1 MTRARLLS
9 PLLLLCTLFITLAGT
24 LPVHASGPD
33 LLRSLGIAANAKP
46 TFLTVAEAF
55 KLKSQQQGNQ
65 LLLTFHIAD
74 GYYLYRHSV
83 QLKGSNLTILEP
95 TLPAGSEHQ
104 DDFFGKTQV
113 YYQQVTF
120 AVPLQEVGP
129 HATLRVRYQ
138 GCTDGLCYP
147 PTDQLIEVAPL
158 AVMVPSADAAPSI
171 DVAPSVDAAPSID
184 ATLSEQDQLAAALG
198 SQGFW
203 LSIAAFFV
211 LGLGLAFT
219 PCVFP
224 MYPILTGIIAGAG
237 HRLSTGRAFLLSL
250 VYVQGMA
257 LTYTLLG
264 LVVASAGLKF
274 QAALQH
280 PYVLIGLSVMFVLLA
295 LSMFGLYTLQLPSS
309 LQTRLAGLSNRQQG
323 GSMVGVAIM
332 GMISGLVCSPCTTAP
347 LSGALIYVAQSGD
360 LWLGGAAL
368 YALSLGMGLP
378 LLLLGT
384 SGGKLLP
391 KAGAWMDV
399 IKQLFGFALLAVPIM
414 LLARLWSEQLTTV
427 VWLGWGLLL
436 AGYLY
441 HQHQRLPYSLAKSV
455 GGIVLLLAL
464 ISMVLVGKAQ
474 LWPTATQG
482 ATATPPQAAPQFI
495 RIKTLD
501 DLKTQLERARGKPV
515 LLDLYADWCVACKEF
530 EHKTFSDPAV
540 RARFSEM
547 VLLQAD
553 VTANDDADITLLN
566 GLNVLGLPT
575 LILYDRAGRELT
587 GQRVTGFMG
596 PTPFLARLNQ
606 LH

>member
-1 MTRARLLS
+1 MTFTRLLS
-9 PLLLLCTLFITLAGT
+9 PLLLCALLMIAVGSA
-24 LPVHASGPD
+24 PAHASGAD
-33 LLRSLGIAANAKP
+33 LLSSLGIEANAKP
-46 TFLTVAEAF
+46 KFLQVDEAF
-55 KLKSQQQGNQ
+55 QIESEQRGDQ
-65 LLLTFHIAD
+65 LLLTLHIAD
-74 GYYLYRHSV
+74 DYYLYRHS
-83 QLKGSNLTILEP
+83 LRFKGNNLTFSEP
-95 TLPAGSEHQ
+95 TLPEGTEHE
-104 DDFFGKTQV
+104 DDFFGKTRV
-113 YYQQVTF
+113 YYQQVSI
-120 AVPLQEVGP
+120 AVPLKEVGEN
-129 HATLRVRYQ
+129 ATLRVRYQ

-147 PTDQLIEVAPL
+147 PTDKL
-158 AVMVPSADAAPSI
+158 I
-171 DVAPSVDAAPSID
+171 DVAPLVTATTASTADTAQSVAPVSQ
-184 ATLSEQDQLAAALG
+184 QDQLAAALG
-198 SQGFW
+198 NQGFW
-203 LSIAAFFV
+203 LSIVAFFA

-257 LTYTLLG
+257 VTYTLLG

-309 LQTRLAGLSNRQQG
+309 LQTRLSGLSNRQQG
-323 GSMVGVAIM
+323 GSVVGVAIM

-368 YALSLGMGLP
+368 YSLSLGMGLP

-399 IKQLFGFALLAVPIM
+399 IKQLFGFALLAVPI
-414 LLARLWSEQLTTV
+414 LLLSRLWSDQIATLA
-427 VWLGWGLLL
+427 WLGWGLLL
-436 AGYLY
+436 CGYLY
-441 HQHQRLPYSLAKSV
+441 HHNQHQPHSV
-455 GGIVLLLAL
+455 ARSVRGFVLLLAM
-464 ISMVLVGKAQ
+464 ISAVVVGKDLLQPAG
-474 LWPTATQG
+474 PAA
-482 ATATPPQAAPQFI
+482 ATADASQTAPQFI
-495 RIKTLD
+495 RVKTLD
-501 DLKTQLERARGKPV
+501 DLKVQLAAARGKPV

-540 RARFSEM
+540 RVRFGQM

-553 VTANDDADITLLN
+553 VTANDDADVELLN
-566 GLNVLGLPT
+566 SLNVLGLPT
-575 LILYDRAGRELT
+575 LIFFDREGKELT

-596 PTPFLARLNQ
+596 PIPFAKHLEMVSDA
-606 LH
+606 H

>member
-1 MTRARLLS
+1 MTFTRLLS
-9 PLLLLCTLFITLAGT
+9 PLLLLCALLMTTVGSA
-24 LPVHASGPD
+24 PAHASGAD
-33 LLRSLGIAANAKP
+33 LLSSLGIEANAKP
-46 TFLTVAEAF
+46 KFLQVDEAF
-55 KLKSQQQGNQ
+55 QIESEQRGDQ
-65 LLLTFHIAD
+65 LLLTLHIAD
-74 GYYLYRHSV
+74 DYYLYRHS
-83 QLKGSNLTILEP
+83 LRFKGNNLTFSEP
-95 TLPAGSEHQ
+95 TLPEGTEHE
-104 DDFFGKTQV
+104 DDFFGKTRV
-113 YYQQVTF
+113 YYQQVSI
-120 AVPLQEVGP
+120 AVPLKEVGDG
-129 HATLRVRYQ
+129 ATLRVRYQ

-147 PTDQLIEVAPL
+147 PTDKL
-158 AVMVPSADAAPSI
+158 I
-171 DVAPSVDAAPSID
+171 DVAPLVTATTASTAETAQSVAPVSQ
-184 ATLSEQDQLAAALG
+184 QDQLAAALG
-198 SQGFW
+198 HQGFW
-203 LSIAAFFV
+203 LSIVAFFA

-237 HRLSTGRAFLLSL
+237 HRLSTGRAFLLSM

-257 LTYTLLG
+257 VTYTLLG

-309 LQTRLAGLSNRQQG
+309 LQTRLSGLSNRQQG
-323 GSMVGVAIM
+323 GSVVGVAIM

-399 IKQLFGFALLAVPIM
+399 IKQLFGFALLAVPI
-414 LLARLWSEQLTTV
+414 LLLSRLWSDQIATLA
-427 VWLGWGLLL
+427 WLGWGLLL
-436 AGYLY
+436 CGYLY
-441 HQHQRLPYSLAKSV
+441 HHNQHQPHSVAKSV
-455 GGIVLLLAL
+455 RGFVLLLAM
-464 ISMVLVGKAQ
+464 ISAVVVGKDLLQPA
-474 LWPTATQG
+474 PPAAITADASQT
-482 ATATPPQAAPQFI
+482 APQFI

-501 DLKTQLERARGKPV
+501 DLKVQLAAARGKPV

-540 RARFSEM
+540 RARFGQM

-553 VTANDDADITLLN
+553 VTANDDADIELLN
-566 GLNVLGLPT
+566 TLNVLGLPT
-575 LILYDRAGRELT
+575 LIFFDREGKELT

-596 PTPFLARLNQ
+596 PIPFAKHLEMVSDA
-606 LH
+606 H

>member
-1 MTRARLLS
+1 MTLTRLLS
-9 PLLLLCTLFITLAGT
+9 PLLLLCALLMTTVGSA
-24 LPVHASGPD
+24 PAHASGAD
-33 LLRSLGIAANAKP
+33 LLSSLGIEANAKP
-46 TFLTVAEAF
+46 KFLQVDEAF
-55 KLKSQQQGNQ
+55 QIKSEQRGDQ
-65 LLLTFHIAD
+65 LLLTLHIAD
-74 GYYLYRHSV
+74 DYYLYRHS
-83 QLKGSNLTILEP
+83 LRFKGNNLTFSEP
-95 TLPAGSEHQ
+95 ALPEGTEHE
-104 DDFFGKTQV
+104 DDFFGKTRV
-113 YYQQVTF
+113 YYQQVSI
-120 AVPLQEVGP
+120 AVPLKEVGEN
-129 HATLRVRYQ
+129 ATLRVRYQ

-147 PTDQLIEVAPL
+147 PTDKL
-158 AVMVPSADAAPSI
+158 I
-171 DVAPSVDAAPSID
+171 DVAPLVTATTASTAETAQSVAPVSQ
-184 ATLSEQDQLAAALG
+184 QDQLAAALG
-198 SQGFW
+198 HQGFW
-203 LSIAAFFV
+203 LSIVAFFA

-257 LTYTLLG
+257 VTYTLLG
-264 LVVASAGLKF
+264 LIVASAGLKF

-295 LSMFGLYTLQLPSS
+295 FSMFGLYTLQLPSS
-309 LQTRLAGLSNRQQG
+309 LQTRLSGLSNRQQG
-323 GSMVGVAIM
+323 GSVVGVAIM

-399 IKQLFGFALLAVPIM
+399 IKQLFGFALLAVPI
-414 LLARLWSEQLTTV
+414 LLLSRLWSDQVTTLA
-427 VWLGWGLLL
+427 WLGWGLLL
-436 AGYLY
+436 CGYLY
-441 HQHQRLPYSLAKSV
+441 HHNQHQPHSVAKSV
-455 GGIVLLLAL
+455 RGFVLLLAM
-464 ISMVLVGKAQ
+464 ISAVVVGKDLLQPA
-474 LWPTATQG
+474 PPAAITADASQT
-482 ATATPPQAAPQFI
+482 APQFI

-501 DLKTQLERARGKPV
+501 DLKVQLAAARGKPV

-540 RARFSEM
+540 RARFGQM

-553 VTANDDADITLLN
+553 VTANDDADVELLN
-566 GLNVLGLPT
+566 SLNVLGLPT
-575 LILYDRAGRELT
+575 LIFFDREGKELT

-596 PTPFLARLNQ
+596 PIPFAKHLEMVSDA
-606 LH
+606 H

>member
-1 MTRARLLS
+1 MIVLRLFS
-9 PLLLLCTLFITLAGT
+9 PLLLLLALLT
-24 LPVHASGPD
+24 SPAQASSND
-33 LLRSLGIAANAKP
+33 LLSSLGIEVGTQPK
-46 TFLTVAEAF
+46 FLKVDEAF
-55 KLKSQQQGNQ
+55 VLDSEQQGDK
-65 LLLTFHIAD
+65 LLLSLRIAD
-74 GYYLYRHSV
+74 GYYLYRHRFSF
-83 QLKGSNLTILEP
+83 QGQNLTFDAPE
-95 TLPAGSEHQ
+95 LPAGTEHE
-104 DDFFGKTQV
+104 DDFFGKTRV
-113 YYQQVTF
+113 YYQEVQIPVT
-120 AVPLQEVGP
+120 LTEVGQQ
-129 HATLRVRYQ
+129 ASLKISYQ

-147 PTDQLIEVAPL
+147 PTDKLIEVQPIAATP
-158 AVMVPSADAAPSI
+158 AVSAAGAASADPATAPAS
-171 DVAPSVDAAPSID
+171 SQ
-184 ATLSEQDQLAAALG
+184 QDRLAAALG

-203 LSIAAFFV
+203 LSIAAFFA

-237 HRLSTGRAFLLSL
+237 QRLSTRRAFLLSF

-257 LTYTLLG
+257 VTYTLLG

-309 LQTRLAGLSNRQQG
+309 LQTRIVGLSNRQQG
-323 GSMVGVAIM
+323 GSVAGVGIM

-391 KAGAWMDV
+391 RAGAWMDV
-399 IKQLFGFALLAVPIM
+399 IKQLFGFALLAVPV
-414 LLARLWSEQLTTV
+414 LLQSRLWSEQVTSLL
-427 VWLGWGLLL
+427 WLGWGLLL
-436 AGYLY
+436 CGYLY
-441 HQHQRLPYSLAKSV
+441 HHQQRQPHSIGRSLC
-455 GGIVLLLAL
+455 GFVLLLA
-464 ISMVLVGKAQ
+464 MM
-474 LWPTATQG
+474 G
-482 ATATPPQAAPQFI
+482 AVVAARDLLLPDQRPQASTQTEASPFI

-501 DLKTQLERARGKPV
+501 DLRTQLAAARGKPV

-540 RARFSEM
+540 RARFNDM

-553 VTANDDADITLLN
+553 VTANDDVDVELLN

-575 LILYDRAGRELT
+575 LIFFDSAGNEVS

-596 PTPFLARLNQ
+596 PAEFLGQ
-606 LH
+606 LDKLR

>member
-1 MTRARLLS
+1 MTLRSLLS
-9 PLLLLCTLFITLAGT
+9 PLLLLLSLLAA
-24 LPVHASGPD
+24 PAQASSQD
-33 LLRSLGIAANAKP
+33 LLGSLGIEASAQPK
-46 TFLTVAEAF
+46 FLKVDEAF
-55 KLKSQQQGNQ
+55 VLESEQQGNK
-65 LLLTFHIAD
+65 LLLTLRLAD
-74 GYYLYRHSV
+74 GYYLYRHSISV
-83 QLKGSNLTILEP
+83 KGDNLAFEP
-95 TLPAGSEHQ
+95 PVLPAGTEHE
-104 DDFFGKTQV
+104 DDFFGKTRVFYQELQIPVTLTQV
-113 YYQQVTF
+113 GDSASLTIS
-120 AVPLQEVGP
+120 
-129 HATLRVRYQ
+129 YQ

-147 PTDQLIEVAPL
+147 PTDKRIPVQPL
-158 AVMVPSADAAPSI
+158 AATDDAGQAGPADATEAPTGSQ
-171 DVAPSVDAAPSID
+171 
-184 ATLSEQDQLAAALG
+184 QDRLAAALG

-203 LSIAAFFV
+203 LSIAAFFA

-237 HRLSTGRAFLLSL
+237 QHLSTRRAFLLSF

-257 LTYTLLG
+257 VTYTLLG

-309 LQTRLAGLSNRQQG
+309 LQTRLSGLSNRQQG
-323 GSMVGVAIM
+323 GSVVGVAIM

-399 IKQLFGFALLAVPIM
+399 IKQLFGFALLAVPI
-414 LLARLWSEQLTTV
+414 LLLSRLLSDQVATLL
-427 VWLGWGLLL
+427 WLGWALLL
-436 AGYLY
+436 CGYLY
-441 HQHQRLPYSLAKSV
+441 HHNQHRPHSV
-455 GGIVLLLAL
+455 GKSLGGFVLLLAMMSL
-464 ISMVLVGKAQ
+464 VVVGKDLLLPEPGVKAS
-474 LWPTATQG
+474 TG
-482 ATATPPQAAPQFI
+482 AEAEAPQFI

-501 DLKTQLERARGKPV
+501 DLKTRLEAARGKPV

-530 EHKTFSDPAV
+530 EHKTFSDPEV
-540 RARFSEM
+540 RARFNDM

-553 VTANDDADITLLN
+553 VTANDDADVDLLN

-575 LILYDRAGRELT
+575 LIFFDAAGNEVS

-596 PTPFLARLNQ
+596 PAEFLGQ
-606 LH
+606 LDKLR

>member
-1 MTRARLLS
+1 MTPFRLLS
-9 PLLLLCTLFITLAGT
+9 PLLLLCALLAGLGS
-24 LPVHASGPD
+24 LPARASSTD
-33 LLRSLGIAANAKP
+33 LLSALGIEASAQPK
-46 TFLTVAEAF
+46 FLKVDEAF
-55 KLKSQQQGNQ
+55 VLESEQQGNR
-65 LLLTFHIAD
+65 LLLRLRIAD
-74 GYYLYRHSV
+74 DYYLYRHRFSF
-83 QLKGSNLTILEP
+83 QGENLTFEEP
-95 TLPAGSEHQ
+95 VLPAGTDHE

-113 YYQQVTF
+113 YYREVQIPVTLTEAGQQ
-120 AVPLQEVGP
+120 ASLKIS
-129 HATLRVRYQ
+129 YQ

-147 PTDQLIEVAPL
+147 PTDKRIAVEPLVAEP
-158 AVMVPSADAAPSI
+158 PHDQ
-171 DVAPSVDAAPSID
+171 VDAPTPAPAS
-184 ATLSEQDQLAAALG
+184 SQQDQLAAALG

-203 LSIAAFFV
+203 LSVAAFFA

-237 HRLSTGRAFLLSL
+237 HRLSTRRAFLLSF

-257 LTYTLLG
+257 VTYTLLG

-309 LQTRLAGLSNRQQG
+309 LQTRLSGLSNRQQG
-323 GSMVGVAIM
+323 GSVLGVGIM

-399 IKQLFGFALLAVPIM
+399 IKQLFGFALLAVPI
-414 LLARLWSEQLTTV
+414 LLLSRLWSDQVATLA
-427 VWLGWGLLL
+427 WLGWGLLL
-436 AGYLY
+436 CGYLY
-441 HQHQRLPYSLAKSV
+441 HHNQHQQHSV
-455 GGIVLLLAL
+455 GRSLRGFVLLLAM
-464 ISMVLVGKAQ
+464 ISAVVVGKD
-474 LWPTATQG
+474 LLLPSQG
-482 ATATPPQAAPQFI
+482 ASVAAQAETPAFI

-501 DLKTQLERARGKPV
+501 DLKTQLAAARGKPV

-540 RARFSEM
+540 RERFGQM

-553 VTANDDADITLLN
+553 VTANDDADVELLN

-575 LILYDRAGRELT
+575 LIFFDRAGNEVS

-596 PTPFLARLNQ
+596 PAEFLGQ
-606 LH
+606 LDRIGDAN

>member
-1 MTRARLLS
+1 MTPSRLLF
-9 PLLLLCTLFITLAGT
+9 PLLLLCALLAGLGS
-24 LPVHASGPD
+24 LPARASSTD
-33 LLRSLGIAANAKP
+33 LLSALGIEASAQPK
-46 TFLTVAEAF
+46 FLKVDEAF
-55 KLKSQQQGNQ
+55 VLESEQQGNR
-65 LLLTFHIAD
+65 LLLRLRIAD
-74 GYYLYRHSV
+74 GYYLYRHS
-83 QLKGSNLTILEP
+83 LRFKGENLAFEEP
-95 TLPAGSEHQ
+95 VLPAGTEHE

-113 YYQQVTF
+113 YYRELQIPVTLTEAGQQ
-120 AVPLQEVGP
+120 ASLKIS
-129 HATLRVRYQ
+129 YQ

-147 PTDQLIEVAPL
+147 PTDKLISIQPL
-158 AVMVPSADAAPSI
+158 TAQQGEQPDQPTPASSQ
-171 DVAPSVDAAPSID
+171 
-184 ATLSEQDQLAAALG
+184 QDQLAAALG

-203 LSIAAFFV
+203 LSVAAFFA

-237 HRLSTGRAFLLSL
+237 HHLSTRRAFLLSF

-257 LTYTLLG
+257 VTYTLLG

-309 LQTRLAGLSNRQQG
+309 LQTRLSGLSNRQQG
-323 GSMVGVAIM
+323 GSVLGVGIM

-399 IKQLFGFALLAVPIM
+399 IKQLFGFALLAVPI
-414 LLARLWSEQLTTV
+414 LLLSRLWSDQVTSLA
-427 VWLGWGLLL
+427 WLGWGLLL
-436 AGYLY
+436 CGYLY
-441 HQHQRLPYSLAKSV
+441 HHNQHQGHSV
-455 GGIVLLLAL
+455 GRSLRGFVLLLAM
-464 ISMVLVGKAQ
+464 ISAVVVGKD
-474 LWPTATQG
+474 LLLPPQG
-482 ATATPPQAAPQFI
+482 ASAAAQAEAPAFI

-501 DLKTQLERARGKPV
+501 DLKTQLAAARGKPV

-540 RARFSEM
+540 RERFGQM

-553 VTANDDADITLLN
+553 VTANDDADVELLN

-575 LILYDRAGRELT
+575 LIFFDRTGNEVS

-596 PTPFLARLNQ
+596 PAEFLGQ
-606 LH
+606 LDKLR

>member
-1 MTRARLLS
+1 MTPFRLLS
-9 PLLLLCTLFITLAGT
+9 SLLLLCALLAGLGS
-24 LPVHASGPD
+24 LPARASSTD
-33 LLRSLGIAANAKP
+33 LLSALGIEASAQPK
-46 TFLTVAEAF
+46 FLKVDEAF
-55 KLKSQQQGNQ
+55 VLESEQQGNR
-65 LLLTFHIAD
+65 LLLRLRIAD
-74 GYYLYRHSV
+74 DYYLYRHRFSF
-83 QLKGSNLTILEP
+83 QGENLTFEEP
-95 TLPAGSEHQ
+95 VLPAGTDHE

-113 YYQQVTF
+113 YYREVQIPVTLTKAGQQ
-120 AVPLQEVGP
+120 ASLKIS
-129 HATLRVRYQ
+129 YQ

-147 PTDQLIEVAPL
+147 PTDKRIAVEPLVAEP
-158 AVMVPSADAAPSI
+158 PHDQ
-171 DVAPSVDAAPSID
+171 VDAPTPAPAS
-184 ATLSEQDQLAAALG
+184 SQQDQLAAALG

-203 LSIAAFFV
+203 LSVAAFFA

-237 HRLSTGRAFLLSL
+237 HRLSTRRAFLLSF

-257 LTYTLLG
+257 VTYTLLG

-309 LQTRLAGLSNRQQG
+309 LQTRLSGLSNRQQG
-323 GSMVGVAIM
+323 GSVLGVGIM

-399 IKQLFGFALLAVPIM
+399 IKQLFGFALLAVPI
-414 LLARLWSEQLTTV
+414 LLLSRLWSDQVATLA
-427 VWLGWGLLL
+427 WLGWGLLL
-436 AGYLY
+436 CGYLY
-441 HQHQRLPYSLAKSV
+441 HHNQHQQHSV
-455 GGIVLLLAL
+455 GRSLRGFVLLLAM
-464 ISMVLVGKAQ
+464 ISAVVVGKD
-474 LWPTATQG
+474 LLLPSQG
-482 ATATPPQAAPQFI
+482 ASVAAQAETPAFI

-501 DLKTQLERARGKPV
+501 DLKTQLAAARGKPV

-540 RARFSEM
+540 RERFGQM

-553 VTANDDADITLLN
+553 VTANDDADVELLN

-575 LILYDRAGRELT
+575 LIFFDRAGNEVS

-596 PTPFLARLNQ
+596 PAEFLGQ
-606 LH
+606 LDRIGDAN

>member
-1 MTRARLLS
+1 MTPSRLLF
-9 PLLLLCTLFITLAGT
+9 PLLLLCALLAGLGS
-24 LPVHASGPD
+24 LPARASSTD
-33 LLRSLGIAANAKP
+33 LLSALGIEASAQPK
-46 TFLTVAEAF
+46 FLKVDEAF
-55 KLKSQQQGNQ
+55 VLESEQQGNR
-65 LLLTFHIAD
+65 LLLHLRIAD
-74 GYYLYRHSV
+74 DYYLYRHSFRF
-83 QLKGSNLTILEP
+83 KGENLAFEEP
-95 TLPAGSEHQ
+95 VLPAGTEHE

-113 YYQQVTF
+113 YYRELQIPVTLTEAGQQ
-120 AVPLQEVGP
+120 ASLKIS
-129 HATLRVRYQ
+129 YQ

-147 PTDQLIEVAPL
+147 PTDKLISIQPL
-158 AVMVPSADAAPSI
+158 TAQQGEQPDQPTPASSQ
-171 DVAPSVDAAPSID
+171 
-184 ATLSEQDQLAAALG
+184 QDQLAAALG

-203 LSIAAFFV
+203 LSVAAFFA

-237 HRLSTGRAFLLSL
+237 HRLSTHRAFLLSF

-257 LTYTLLG
+257 VTYTLLG

-295 LSMFGLYTLQLPSS
+295 LSMFGLYTLQLPNS
-309 LQTRLAGLSNRQQG
+309 LQTRLSGLSNRQQG
-323 GSMVGVAIM
+323 GSVLGVGIM

-399 IKQLFGFALLAVPIM
+399 IKQLFGFALLAVPI
-414 LLARLWSEQLTTV
+414 LLLSRLWSDQVTTLA
-427 VWLGWGLLL
+427 WLGWGLLL
-436 AGYLY
+436 CGYLY
-441 HQHQRLPYSLAKSV
+441 HHNQHQGHSV
-455 GGIVLLLAL
+455 GRSLRGFVLLLAM
-464 ISMVLVGKAQ
+464 ISAVVVGKD
-474 LWPTATQG
+474 LLL
-482 ATATPPQAAPQFI
+482 PPQGVSAAAQAEAPAFI

-501 DLKTQLERARGKPV
+501 DLKTQLVAARGKPV

-540 RARFSEM
+540 RERFGQM

-553 VTANDDADITLLN
+553 VTANDDADVELLN

-575 LILYDRAGRELT
+575 LIFFDRTGNEVS

-596 PTPFLARLNQ
+596 PAEFLGQ
-606 LH
+606 LGKLR

>member
-1 MTRARLLS
+1 MIVLRLLS
-9 PLLLLCTLFITLAGT
+9 PLLLLLALLT
-24 LPVHASGPD
+24 SPAQASSND
-33 LLRSLGIAANAKP
+33 LLSSLGIEAGTQPK
-46 TFLTVAEAF
+46 FLKVDEAF
-55 KLKSQQQGNQ
+55 VLDSEQQGDK
-65 LLLTFHIAD
+65 LLLSLRIAD
-74 GYYLYRHSV
+74 GYYLYRHRFSF
-83 QLKGSNLTILEP
+83 QGQNLAFDAPE
-95 TLPAGSEHQ
+95 LPAGTEHE
-104 DDFFGKTQV
+104 DDFFGKTRI
-113 YYQQVTF
+113 YYQEVQIPVT
-120 AVPLQEVGP
+120 LTEVGKQ
-129 HATLRVRYQ
+129 ASLKISYQ

-147 PTDQLIEVAPL
+147 PTDKLVEVQPIAATP
-158 AVMVPSADAAPSI
+158 AVSAAGAASADPATAPAS
-171 DVAPSVDAAPSID
+171 SQ
-184 ATLSEQDQLAAALG
+184 QDRLAAALG

-203 LSIAAFFV
+203 LSIAAFFA

-237 HRLSTGRAFLLSL
+237 QRLSTRRAFLLSF

-257 LTYTLLG
+257 VTYTLLG

-309 LQTRLAGLSNRQQG
+309 LQTRIVGLSNRQQG
-323 GSMVGVAIM
+323 GSVAGVGIM

-391 KAGAWMDV
+391 RAGAWMDV
-399 IKQLFGFALLAVPIM
+399 IKQLFGFALLAVPV
-414 LLARLWSEQLTTV
+414 LLLSRLWSEQVTSLL
-427 VWLGWGLLL
+427 WLGWGLLL
-436 AGYLY
+436 CGYLY
-441 HQHQRLPYSLAKSV
+441 HHQQRQPHSIGRSLC
-455 GGIVLLLAL
+455 GFVLLLA
-464 ISMVLVGKAQ
+464 MM
-474 LWPTATQG
+474 G
-482 ATATPPQAAPQFI
+482 AVVAARDLLLPDQRPQASTQTEASPFI

-501 DLKTQLERARGKPV
+501 DLRTQLAAARGKPV

-540 RARFSEM
+540 RARFNDM

-553 VTANDDADITLLN
+553 VTANDDVDVELLN

-575 LILYDRAGRELT
+575 LIFFDSAGNEVS

-596 PTPFLARLNQ
+596 PAEFLGQ
-606 LH
+606 LDKLR

>member
-1 MTRARLLS
+1 MTFTRLLS
-9 PLLLLCTLFITLAGT
+9 PLLLLCTLLMTAVGSS
-24 LPVHASGPD
+24 PAHASGAD
-33 LLRSLGIAANAKP
+33 LLSSLGIEANAKP
-46 TFLTVAEAF
+46 KFLQVDEAF
-55 KLKSQQQGNQ
+55 QIESEQRGDQ
-65 LLLTFHIAD
+65 LLLTLHIAD
-74 GYYLYRHSV
+74 DYYLYRHS
-83 QLKGSNLTILEP
+83 LRFKGNNLTFSEP
-95 TLPAGSEHQ
+95 TLPEGTEHE
-104 DDFFGKTQV
+104 DDFFGKTRV
-113 YYQQVTF
+113 YYQQVSI
-120 AVPLQEVGP
+120 AVPLKEVGEN
-129 HATLRVRYQ
+129 ATLRVRYQ

-147 PTDQLIEVAPL
+147 PTDKL
-158 AVMVPSADAAPSI
+158 I
-171 DVAPSVDAAPSID
+171 DVAPLVTATTASTAETAQSVAPVSQ
-184 ATLSEQDQLAAALG
+184 QDQLAAALG
-198 SQGFW
+198 NQGFW
-203 LSIAAFFV
+203 LSIVAFFA

-237 HRLSTGRAFLLSL
+237 HRLSTGRAFLLSM

-257 LTYTLLG
+257 VTYTLLG

-309 LQTRLAGLSNRQQG
+309 LQTRLSGLSNRQQG
-323 GSMVGVAIM
+323 GSVVGVAIM

-399 IKQLFGFALLAVPIM
+399 IKQLFGFALLAVPI
-414 LLARLWSEQLTTV
+414 LLLSRLWSDQIATLA
-427 VWLGWGLLL
+427 WLGWGLLL
-436 AGYLY
+436 CGYLY
-441 HQHQRLPYSLAKSV
+441 HHNQHQPHSV
-455 GGIVLLLAL
+455 ARSVRGFVLLLAM
-464 ISMVLVGKAQ
+464 ISAVVVGKDLLQ
-474 LWPTATQG
+474 P
-482 ATATPPQAAPQFI
+482 ATPAAVTADAGQAAPQFI

-501 DLKTQLERARGKPV
+501 DLKVQLAAARGKPV

-540 RARFSEM
+540 RERFGQM

-553 VTANDDADITLLN
+553 VTANDDADVELLN

-575 LILYDRAGRELT
+575 LIFFDREGKELT
-587 GQRVTGFMG
+587 GLRVTGFMG
-596 PTPFLARLNQ
+596 PIPFAKHLEIVSDA
-606 LH
+606 H

>member
-1 MTRARLLS
+1 MTLSRLLS
-9 PLLLLCTLFITLAGT
+9 PLLVLSALLLSTLSATPVQAG
-24 LPVHASGPD
+24 SD
-33 LLRSLGIAANAKP
+33 SLLSALGIEANAQPK
-46 TFLTVAEAF
+46 FLKVDDAF
-55 KLKSQQQGNQ
+55 VLESEQQGKQ
-65 LLLTFHIAD
+65 LLLTLRIAD
-74 GYYLYRHSV
+74 DYYLYRHSFRF
-83 QLKGSNLTILEP
+83 KGENLAFSEP
-95 TLPAGSEHQ
+95 VLPAGDEHQ
-104 DDFFGKTQV
+104 DDFFGKTRV
-113 YYQQVTF
+113 YYREVQIPVTLTEAGQQASLTVS
-120 AVPLQEVGP
+120 
-129 HATLRVRYQ
+129 YQ

-147 PTDQLIEVAPL
+147 PTDKQIAVQPMVASTSDV
-158 AVMVPSADAAPSI
+158 AQASMDAAADTTAS
-171 DVAPSVDAAPSID
+171 SQ
-184 ATLSEQDQLAAALG
+184 QDQLAAALG

-203 LSIAAFFV
+203 LSIAAFFA

-237 HRLSTGRAFLLSL
+237 HHLSTRRAFLLSF

-257 LTYTLLG
+257 VTYTLLG

-274 QAALQH
+274 QAVLQH

-309 LQTRLAGLSNRQQG
+309 LQTRLSGLSNRQQG
-323 GSMVGVAIM
+323 GSVLGVGIM

-391 KAGAWMDV
+391 RSGAWMDV
-399 IKQLFGFALLAVPIM
+399 IKQLFGFALLAVPI
-414 LLARLWSEQLTTV
+414 LLLSRLWSDQTATLA
-427 VWLGWGLLL
+427 WLSWGLVLC
-436 AGYLY
+436 GYLY
-441 HQHQRLPYSLAKSV
+441 HHNQHQSHSVARSLR
-455 GGIVLLLAL
+455 GFVLLLAM
-464 ISMVLVGKAQ
+464 ISAVVVGKDLLLPEPGVKANADVQ
-474 LWPTATQG
+474 
-482 ATATPPQAAPQFI
+482 APQFI

-501 DLKTQLERARGKPV
+501 DLKMQLAAARGKPV

-540 RARFSEM
+540 RERFGQM

-553 VTANDDADITLLN
+553 VTANDDADVELLN

-575 LILYDRAGRELT
+575 LIFFDRAGNEVS

-596 PTPFLARLNQ
+596 PAEFLGQ
-606 LH
+606 LDKLR

>member
-1 MTRARLLS
+1 MTPFRLLS
-9 PLLLLCTLFITLAGT
+9 PLLLLCALLTGLGS
-24 LPVHASGPD
+24 LPARASSTD
-33 LLRSLGIAANAKP
+33 LLSALGIEASAQPK
-46 TFLTVAEAF
+46 FLKVDEAF
-55 KLKSQQQGNQ
+55 VLESEQQGNR
-65 LLLTFHIAD
+65 LLLRLRIAD
-74 GYYLYRHSV
+74 DYYLYRHRFSF
-83 QLKGSNLTILEP
+83 QGENLTFEEP
-95 TLPAGSEHQ
+95 VLPAGTDHE

-113 YYQQVTF
+113 YYREVQIPVTLTEAGQQ
-120 AVPLQEVGP
+120 ASLKIS
-129 HATLRVRYQ
+129 YQ

-147 PTDQLIEVAPL
+147 PTDKRIAVEPLVAEP
-158 AVMVPSADAAPSI
+158 PHDQ
-171 DVAPSVDAAPSID
+171 VDAPTPAPAS
-184 ATLSEQDQLAAALG
+184 SQQDQLAAALG
-198 SQGFW
+198 NQGFW
-203 LSIAAFFV
+203 LSVAAFFA

-237 HRLSTGRAFLLSL
+237 HRLSTRRAFLLSF

-257 LTYTLLG
+257 VTYTLLG

-309 LQTRLAGLSNRQQG
+309 LQTRLSGLSNRQQG
-323 GSMVGVAIM
+323 GSVLGVGIM

-399 IKQLFGFALLAVPIM
+399 IKQLFGFALLAVPI
-414 LLARLWSEQLTTV
+414 LLLSRLWSDQVATLA
-427 VWLGWGLLL
+427 WLGWGLLL
-436 AGYLY
+436 CGYLY
-441 HQHQRLPYSLAKSV
+441 HHNQHQQHSV
-455 GGIVLLLAL
+455 GRSLRGFVLLLAM
-464 ISMVLVGKAQ
+464 ISAVVVGKDLLLPSPGASVAAQ
-474 LWPTATQG
+474 AE
-482 ATATPPQAAPQFI
+482 TPAFI

-501 DLKTQLERARGKPV
+501 DLKTQLAAARGKPV

-530 EHKTFSDPAV
+530 EHKTFNDPAV
-540 RARFSEM
+540 RERFGQM

-553 VTANDDADITLLN
+553 VTANDDADVELLN

-575 LILYDRAGRELT
+575 LIFFDRAGNEVS

-596 PTPFLARLNQ
+596 PAEFLGQ
-606 LH
+606 LDRIGDAN

>member
-1 MTRARLLS
+1 MTLTRLLS
-9 PLLLLCTLFITLAGT
+9 PLLLLCALLTTAVGSA
-24 LPVHASGPD
+24 PAHASGAD
-33 LLRSLGIAANAKP
+33 LLSSLGIEANAKP
-46 TFLTVAEAF
+46 KFLQVDEAF
-55 KLKSQQQGNQ
+55 QIESEQRGDQ
-65 LLLTFHIAD
+65 LLLTLHIAD
-74 GYYLYRHSV
+74 DYYLYRHS
-83 QLKGSNLTILEP
+83 LRFKGNNLTFSEP
-95 TLPAGSEHQ
+95 TLPEGTEHE
-104 DDFFGKTQV
+104 DDFFGKTRV
-113 YYQQVTF
+113 YYQQVSI
-120 AVPLQEVGP
+120 AVPLKEVGEN
-129 HATLRVRYQ
+129 ATLRVRYQ

-147 PTDQLIEVAPL
+147 PTDKL
-158 AVMVPSADAAPSI
+158 I
-171 DVAPSVDAAPSID
+171 DVAPLVTATTASTAETAQSVAPVSQ
-184 ATLSEQDQLAAALG
+184 QDQLASALG
-198 SQGFW
+198 HQGFW
-203 LSIAAFFV
+203 LSIVAFFA

-237 HRLSTGRAFLLSL
+237 HRLSTGRAFLLSM

-257 LTYTLLG
+257 VTYTLLG

-309 LQTRLAGLSNRQQG
+309 LQTRLSGLSNRQQG
-323 GSMVGVAIM
+323 GSVVGVAIM

-399 IKQLFGFALLAVPIM
+399 IKQLFGFALLAVPI
-414 LLARLWSEQLTTV
+414 LLLSRLWSDQIATLA
-427 VWLGWGLLL
+427 WLGWGLLL
-436 AGYLY
+436 CGYLY
-441 HQHQRLPYSLAKSV
+441 HHNQHQPHSVAKSV
-455 GGIVLLLAL
+455 RGFVLLLAM
-464 ISMVLVGKAQ
+464 ISAVVVGKDLLQPA
-474 LWPTATQG
+474 PPAAVTADASQT
-482 ATATPPQAAPQFI
+482 APQFI

-501 DLKTQLERARGKPV
+501 DLKVQLAAARGKPV

-540 RARFSEM
+540 RERFGQM

-553 VTANDDADITLLN
+553 VTANDDADIELLN
-566 GLNVLGLPT
+566 SLNVLGLPT
-575 LILYDRAGRELT
+575 LIFFDREGKELT

-596 PTPFLARLNQ
+596 PIPFAKHLEMISDA
-606 LH
+606 H

>member
-1 MTRARLLS
+1 MTFNRLLS
-9 PLLLLCTLFITLAGT
+9 PLLLLCALLITAVGCA
-24 LPVHASGPD
+24 PAHASGAD
-33 LLRSLGIAANAKP
+33 LLSSLGIEANAKP
-46 TFLTVAEAF
+46 KFLQVDEAF
-55 KLKSQQQGNQ
+55 QIESEQRGDQ
-65 LLLTFHIAD
+65 LLLTLHIAD
-74 GYYLYRHSV
+74 DYYLYRHS
-83 QLKGSNLTILEP
+83 LRFKGNNLTFSEP
-95 TLPAGSEHQ
+95 ALPEGTEHE
-104 DDFFGKTQV
+104 DDFFGKTRV
-113 YYQQVTF
+113 YYQQVSI
-120 AVPLQEVGP
+120 AVPLKEVGEN
-129 HATLRVRYQ
+129 ATLRVRYQ

-147 PTDQLIEVAPL
+147 PTDKL
-158 AVMVPSADAAPSI
+158 I
-171 DVAPSVDAAPSID
+171 DVAPLVTATTASTADTAQSVAPVSQ
-184 ATLSEQDQLAAALG
+184 QDQLAAALG
-198 SQGFW
+198 NQGFW
-203 LSIAAFFV
+203 LSIVAFFA

-257 LTYTLLG
+257 VTYTLLG

-280 PYVLIGLSVMFVLLA
+280 PYVLIALSVMFVLLA

-309 LQTRLAGLSNRQQG
+309 LQTRLSGLSNRQQG
-323 GSMVGVAIM
+323 GSVVGVAIM

-399 IKQLFGFALLAVPIM
+399 IKQLFGFALLAVP
-414 LLARLWSEQLTTV
+414 LLLLSRLWSDQIATLA
-427 VWLGWGLLL
+427 WLGWGLLL
-436 AGYLY
+436 CGYLY
-441 HQHQRLPYSLAKSV
+441 HHNQHQPHSVAKSV
-455 GGIVLLLAL
+455 RGFVLLLAM
-464 ISMVLVGKAQ
+464 ISAVVVGKDLLQPA
-474 LWPTATQG
+474 PPAAITADASQT
-482 ATATPPQAAPQFI
+482 APQFI

-501 DLKTQLERARGKPV
+501 DLKVQLAAARGKPV

-540 RARFSEM
+540 RERFGQM

-553 VTANDDADITLLN
+553 VTANDDADIELLN
-566 GLNVLGLPT
+566 TLNVLGLPT
-575 LILYDRAGRELT
+575 LIFFDRESKELT

-596 PTPFLARLNQ
+596 PAEFLGKLDQ
-606 LH
+606 LR

>member
-1 MTRARLLS
+1 MTLSRLLS
-9 PLLLLCTLFITLAGT
+9 PLLVLSALLLSTLSATPVQAG
-24 LPVHASGPD
+24 SD
-33 LLRSLGIAANAKP
+33 SLLSALGIEANAQPK
-46 TFLTVAEAF
+46 FLKVDDAF
-55 KLKSQQQGNQ
+55 VLESEQRGKQ
-65 LLLTFHIAD
+65 LLLTLRIAD
-74 GYYLYRHSV
+74 DYYLYRHSFRF
-83 QLKGSNLTILEP
+83 KGENLAFSEP
-95 TLPAGSEHQ
+95 VLPAGDEHQ
-104 DDFFGKTQV
+104 DDFFGKTRV
-113 YYQQVTF
+113 YYREVQIPVTLTEAGQQASLTVS
-120 AVPLQEVGP
+120 
-129 HATLRVRYQ
+129 YQ

-147 PTDQLIEVAPL
+147 PTDKQIVVQPMVA
-158 AVMVPSADAAPSI
+158 STS
-171 DVAPSVDAAPSID
+171 DVAQASMDEAAGAPAS
-184 ATLSEQDQLAAALG
+184 SQQDQLAAALG

-203 LSIAAFFV
+203 LSIAAFFA

-237 HRLSTGRAFLLSL
+237 HSLSTRRAFLLSF

-257 LTYTLLG
+257 VTYTLLG

-309 LQTRLAGLSNRQQG
+309 LQTRLSGLSNRQQG
-323 GSMVGVAIM
+323 GSVLGVGIM

-360 LWLGGAAL
+360 LWLGSAAL

-391 KAGAWMDV
+391 RAGAWMDV
-399 IKQLFGFALLAVPIM
+399 IKQLFGFALLAVPI
-414 LLARLWSEQLTTV
+414 LLLSRLWSDQMATLA
-427 VWLGWGLLL
+427 WLGWGLVLC
-436 AGYLY
+436 GYLY
-441 HQHQRLPYSLAKSV
+441 HHNQHQSHSVARSLR
-455 GGIVLLLAL
+455 GFVLLLAM
-464 ISMVLVGKAQ
+464 ISAVVVGKDLLLPSQ
-474 LWPTATQG
+474 D
-482 ATATPPQAAPQFI
+482 ATASTQRESPQFI

-501 DLKTQLERARGKPV
+501 DLKMQLAAARGKPV

-540 RARFSEM
+540 RERFGQM

-553 VTANDDADITLLN
+553 VTANDDADVALLN

-575 LILYDRAGRELT
+575 LIFFDRAGNEVS

-596 PTPFLARLNQ
+596 PAEFLGQ
-606 LH
+606 LDKLR

>member
-1 MTRARLLS
+1 MTPFRLLS
-9 PLLLLCTLFITLAGT
+9 PLLLLCALLAGLGS
-24 LPVHASGPD
+24 LPARASSTD
-33 LLRSLGIAANAKP
+33 LLSALGIEASAQPK
-46 TFLTVAEAF
+46 FLKVDEAF
-55 KLKSQQQGNQ
+55 VLESEQQGNR
-65 LLLTFHIAD
+65 LLLRLRIAD
-74 GYYLYRHSV
+74 DYYLYRHRFSF
-83 QLKGSNLTILEP
+83 QGENLTFEEP
-95 TLPAGSEHQ
+95 VLPAGTDHE

-113 YYQQVTF
+113 YYREVQIPVTLTEAGQQ
-120 AVPLQEVGP
+120 ASLKIS
-129 HATLRVRYQ
+129 YQ

-147 PTDQLIEVAPL
+147 PTDKRIAVEPLVAEP
-158 AVMVPSADAAPSI
+158 PHDQ
-171 DVAPSVDAAPSID
+171 VDAPTPAPAS
-184 ATLSEQDQLAAALG
+184 SQQDQLAAALG
-198 SQGFW
+198 NQGFW
-203 LSIAAFFV
+203 LSVAAFFA

-237 HRLSTGRAFLLSL
+237 HRLSTRRAFLLSF

-257 LTYTLLG
+257 VTYTLLG

-309 LQTRLAGLSNRQQG
+309 LQTRLSGLSNRQQG
-323 GSMVGVAIM
+323 GSVLGVGIM

-399 IKQLFGFALLAVPIM
+399 IKQLFGFALLAVPI
-414 LLARLWSEQLTTV
+414 LLLSRLWSDQVATLA
-427 VWLGWGLLL
+427 WLGWGLLL
-436 AGYLY
+436 CGYLY
-441 HQHQRLPYSLAKSV
+441 HHNQHQQHSV
-455 GGIVLLLAL
+455 GRSLRGFVLLLAM
-464 ISMVLVGKAQ
+464 ISAVVVGKDLLLPSPGASVAAQ
-474 LWPTATQG
+474 AE
-482 ATATPPQAAPQFI
+482 APAFI

-501 DLKTQLERARGKPV
+501 DLKTQLAAARGKPV

-540 RARFSEM
+540 RERFGQM

-553 VTANDDADITLLN
+553 VTANDDADVELLN

-575 LILYDRAGRELT
+575 LIFFDRAGNEVS

-596 PTPFLARLNQ
+596 PAEFLGQ
-606 LH
+606 LDRIGDAN

>member
-1 MTRARLLS
+1 MTPSRLLF
-9 PLLLLCTLFITLAGT
+9 PLLLLCALLAGLGS
-24 LPVHASGPD
+24 LPARASSTD
-33 LLRSLGIAANAKP
+33 LLSALGIEASAQPK
-46 TFLTVAEAF
+46 FLKVDEAF
-55 KLKSQQQGNQ
+55 VLESEQQGNR
-65 LLLTFHIAD
+65 LLLRLRIAD
-74 GYYLYRHSV
+74 DYYLYRHRFSF
-83 QLKGSNLTILEP
+83 QGENLTFEEP
-95 TLPAGSEHQ
+95 VLPAGTDHE

-113 YYQQVTF
+113 YYREVQIPVILTEAGQQ
-120 AVPLQEVGP
+120 ASLKIS
-129 HATLRVRYQ
+129 YQ

-147 PTDQLIEVAPL
+147 PTDKRIAVEPLVAEPPHDQ
-158 AVMVPSADAAPSI
+158 VDVPTPAPAS
-171 DVAPSVDAAPSID
+171 SQ
-184 ATLSEQDQLAAALG
+184 QDQLAAALG

-203 LSIAAFFV
+203 LSVAAFFA

-237 HRLSTGRAFLLSL
+237 HRLSTRRAFLLSF

-257 LTYTLLG
+257 VTYTLLG

-309 LQTRLAGLSNRQQG
+309 LQTRLSGLSNRQQG
-323 GSMVGVAIM
+323 GSVLGVGIM

-399 IKQLFGFALLAVPIM
+399 IKQLFGFALLAVPI
-414 LLARLWSEQLTTV
+414 LLLSRLWSDQVATLA
-427 VWLGWGLLL
+427 WLGWGLLL
-436 AGYLY
+436 CGYLY
-441 HQHQRLPYSLAKSV
+441 HHNQHQQHSV
-455 GGIVLLLAL
+455 GRSLRGFVLLLAM
-464 ISMVLVGKAQ
+464 ISAVVVGKD
-474 LWPTATQG
+474 LLLPSQG
-482 ATATPPQAAPQFI
+482 AAAAAQTEAPAFI

-501 DLKTQLERARGKPV
+501 DLKTQLAAARGKPV

-540 RARFSEM
+540 RERFGQM

-553 VTANDDADITLLN
+553 VTANDDADVELLN

-575 LILYDRAGRELT
+575 LIFFDRAGNEVS

-596 PTPFLARLNQ
+596 PAEFLGQ
-606 LH
+606 LDRIGDAN

>member
-1 MTRARLLS
+1 MRPLPLFF
-9 PLLLLCTLFITLAGT
+9 PLLLLLSLFCT
-24 LPVHASGPD
+24 LPVYAQTSGQD
-33 LLRSLGIAANAKP
+33 LLSSLGIETQAQPK
-46 TFLTVAEAF
+46 FLKVDEAF
-55 KLKSQQQGNQ
+55 VLESEQQGNK
-65 LLLTFHIAD
+65 LLLTLRLAD
-74 GYYLYRHSV
+74 GYYLYRHSISV
-83 QLKGSNLTILEP
+83 KGDNLAFEAP
-95 TLPAGSEHQ
+95 VLPAGTEHE
-104 DDFFGKTQV
+104 DDFFGKTRVFYQELQIPVTLTQV
-113 YYQQVTF
+113 GDS
-120 AVPLQEVGP
+120 ASLKIS
-129 HATLRVRYQ
+129 YQ
-138 GCTDGLCYP
+138 GCTEGLCYP
-147 PTDQLIEVAPL
+147 PTDKRIPVQPL
-158 AVMVPSADAAPSI
+158 AATGDAGQADPADATEAPTGSQ
-171 DVAPSVDAAPSID
+171 
-184 ATLSEQDQLAAALG
+184 QDRLAAALG

-203 LSIAAFFV
+203 LSIAAFFA

-237 HRLSTGRAFLLSL
+237 QHLSTRRAFLLSF

-257 LTYTLLG
+257 VTYTLLG

-309 LQTRLAGLSNRQQG
+309 LQTRLSGLSNRQQG
-323 GSMVGVAIM
+323 GSVVGVAIM

-399 IKQLFGFALLAVPIM
+399 IKQLFGFALLAVPI
-414 LLARLWSEQLTTV
+414 LLLSRLLSEQIATLL
-427 VWLGWGLLL
+427 WLGWALVLC
-436 AGYLY
+436 AYLY
-441 HQHQRLPYSLAKSV
+441 HHNQHRAHSLGKSL
-455 GGIVLLLAL
+455 GGFVLLLVMMTL
-464 ISMVLVGKAQ
+464 VVVGKDLLLPEPGVKASTGIQ
-474 LWPTATQG
+474 
-482 ATATPPQAAPQFI
+482 APQFI

-501 DLKTQLERARGKPV
+501 DLKTRLEAARGKPV

-530 EHKTFSDPAV
+530 EHKTFSDPEV
-540 RARFSEM
+540 QSRFADM

-553 VTANDDADITLLN
+553 VTANDDADVDLLN

-575 LILYDRAGRELT
+575 LIFFDRDGNEVS

-596 PTPFLARLNQ
+596 PTEFLGQ
-606 LH
+606 LDKLR

>member
-1 MTRARLLS
+1 MTLRSLLS
-9 PLLLLCTLFITLAGT
+9 PLLLLLSLLVA
-24 LPVHASGPD
+24 PAQANSQD
-33 LLRSLGIAANAKP
+33 LLSSLGIEASAQPK
-46 TFLTVAEAF
+46 FLKVDEAF
-55 KLKSQQQGNQ
+55 VLESEQQGNK
-65 LLLTFHIAD
+65 LLLTLRLAD
-74 GYYLYRHSV
+74 GYYLYRHSISV
-83 QLKGSNLTILEP
+83 KGDNLAFEP
-95 TLPAGSEHQ
+95 LALPAGTEHE
-104 DDFFGKTQV
+104 DDFFGKTRVFYQELQIPVTLTQV
-113 YYQQVTF
+113 GDS
-120 AVPLQEVGP
+120 ASLKIS
-129 HATLRVRYQ
+129 YQ

-147 PTDQLIEVAPL
+147 PTDKRIPVQPL
-158 AVMVPSADAAPSI
+158 AATGDAGQTDPADATEAPTGSQ
-171 DVAPSVDAAPSID
+171 
-184 ATLSEQDQLAAALG
+184 QDRLAAALG

-203 LSIAAFFV
+203 LSIAAFFA

-237 HRLSTGRAFLLSL
+237 QHLSTRRAFLLSF

-257 LTYTLLG
+257 VTYTLLG

-309 LQTRLAGLSNRQQG
+309 LQTRLSGLSNRQQG
-323 GSMVGVAIM
+323 GSVVGVTIM

-399 IKQLFGFALLAVPIM
+399 IKQLFGFALLAVPI
-414 LLARLWSEQLTTV
+414 LLLSRLLSDQVATLL
-427 VWLGWGLLL
+427 WLGWALLL
-436 AGYLY
+436 CGYLY
-441 HQHQRLPYSLAKSV
+441 HHNQHRPHSV
-455 GGIVLLLAL
+455 GKSLGGFVLLLAMMSL
-464 ISMVLVGKAQ
+464 VVVGKD
-474 LWPTATQG
+474 LLLPEPGVKTSTG
-482 ATATPPQAAPQFI
+482 AEAPQFI

-501 DLKTQLERARGKPV
+501 DLKTRLEAARGKPV

-540 RARFSEM
+540 RARFNDM

-553 VTANDDADITLLN
+553 VTANDDADVDLLN

-575 LILYDRAGRELT
+575 LIFFDAAGNEVS

-596 PTPFLARLNQ
+596 PAEFLGQ
-606 LH
+606 LDKLR

>member
-1 MTRARLLS
+1 MTMRALLS
-9 PLLLLCTLFITLAGT
+9 SVLILLALLTSQ
-24 LPVHASGPD
+24 VQASSQD
-33 LLRSLGIAANAKP
+33 LLSSLGIQAGSQP
-46 TFLTVAEAF
+46 QFLKVDEAF
-55 KLKSQQQGNQ
+55 SLQSEQQGN
-65 LLLTFHIAD
+65 LLRLTLHIAD
-74 GYYLYRHSV
+74 GYYLYRHRFSF
-83 QLKGSNLTILEP
+83 KGENLAFQTPE
-95 TLPAGSEHQ
+95 LPVGAEHE

-113 YYQQVTF
+113 YYQQVEIP
-120 AVPLQEVGP
+120 V
-129 HATLRVRYQ
+129 TLTEAGQAASLTVSYQ
-138 GCTDGLCYP
+138 GCTEGLCYP
-147 PTDQLIEVAPL
+147 PTDQRVEVQPL
-158 AVMVPSADAAPSI
+158 MASTATDKSDPSADTATAPAS
-171 DVAPSVDAAPSID
+171 SQ
-184 ATLSEQDQLAAALG
+184 QDQLAAALG

-203 LSIAAFFV
+203 LSIAAFFA

-237 HRLSTGRAFLLSL
+237 QHLSTRRAFLLSF

-257 LTYTLLG
+257 ITYTLLG
-264 LVVASAGLKF
+264 LVVASAGLQF

-295 LSMFGLYTLQLPSS
+295 LSMFGLYSLQLPSS
-309 LQTRLAGLSNRQQG
+309 LQTRLSGLSNRQQG
-323 GSMVGVAIM
+323 GSVVGVGIM

-391 KAGAWMDV
+391 RAGAWMDV
-399 IKQLFGFALLAVPIM
+399 IKQLFGFALLAVP
-414 LLARLWSEQLTTV
+414 LLLLSRLWSDQIATLA
-427 VWLGWGLLL
+427 WLIWGLMLCAYLYHHNQHRPHSVGKSLCGFALLL
-436 AGYLY
+436 AMMGTVVV
-441 HQHQRLPYSLAKSV
+441 AKD
-455 GGIVLLLAL
+455 LLLPSPDAAA
-464 ISMVLVGKAQ
+464 S
-474 LWPTATQG
+474 TQRE
-482 ATATPPQAAPQFI
+482 APQFI

-501 DLKTQLERARGKPV
+501 DLKSQLAAARGKPV

-540 RARFSEM
+540 RARFASM
-547 VLLQAD
+547 VQLQAD
-553 VTANDDADITLLN
+553 VTANDDADVELLN

-575 LILYDRAGRELT
+575 LIFFDSAGNEVS

-596 PTPFLARLNQ
+596 PTEFLGQ
-606 LH
+606 LDKLR

>member
-1 MTRARLLS
+1 MTLTRLLS
-9 PLLLLCTLFITLAGT
+9 PLLLLCALLMTTVGSA
-24 LPVHASGPD
+24 PAHASGAD
-33 LLRSLGIAANAKP
+33 LLSSLGIEANAKP
-46 TFLTVAEAF
+46 KFLQVDEAF
-55 KLKSQQQGNQ
+55 QIESEQRGDQ
-65 LLLTFHIAD
+65 LLLTLHIAD
-74 GYYLYRHSV
+74 DYYLYRHS
-83 QLKGSNLTILEP
+83 LRFKGNNLTFSEP
-95 TLPAGSEHQ
+95 TLPEGTEHE
-104 DDFFGKTQV
+104 DDFFGKARV
-113 YYQQVTF
+113 YYQQVSI
-120 AVPLQEVGP
+120 AVPLKEVGEN
-129 HATLRVRYQ
+129 ATLRVRYQ

-147 PTDQLIEVAPL
+147 PTDKL
-158 AVMVPSADAAPSI
+158 I
-171 DVAPSVDAAPSID
+171 DVAPLVTATAASTAETAQSVTPVSQ
-184 ATLSEQDQLAAALG
+184 QDQLAAALG
-198 SQGFW
+198 NQGFW
-203 LSIAAFFV
+203 LSIVAFFA

-237 HRLSTGRAFLLSL
+237 HRLSTGRAFLLSM

-257 LTYTLLG
+257 VTYTLLG

-309 LQTRLAGLSNRQQG
+309 LQTRLSGLSNRQQG
-323 GSMVGVAIM
+323 GSVVGVAIM

-399 IKQLFGFALLAVPIM
+399 IKQLFGFALLAVPI
-414 LLARLWSEQLTTV
+414 LLLSRLWSDQIATLA
-427 VWLGWGLLL
+427 WLGWGLLL
-436 AGYLY
+436 CGYLY
-441 HQHQRLPYSLAKSV
+441 HHNQHQPHSVAKSV
-455 GGIVLLLAL
+455 RGFMLLLAM
-464 ISMVLVGKAQ
+464 ISAVVVGKDLLQ
-474 LWPTATQG
+474 P
-482 ATATPPQAAPQFI
+482 ATPAAVTADASQTAPQFI

-501 DLKTQLERARGKPV
+501 DLKVQLAAARGKPV

-540 RARFSEM
+540 RERFGQM

-553 VTANDDADITLLN
+553 VTANDDADVALLN
-566 GLNVLGLPT
+566 SLNVLGLPT
-575 LILYDRAGRELT
+575 LIFFDREGKELT

-596 PTPFLARLNQ
+596 PIPFAKHLEMVSDA
-606 LH
+606 H

>member
-1 MTRARLLS
+1 MTLRSLLS
-9 PLLLLCTLFITLAGT
+9 PLLLLLSLLAA
-24 LPVHASGPD
+24 PAQASSQD
-33 LLRSLGIAANAKP
+33 LLSSLGIEASAQPK
-46 TFLTVAEAF
+46 FLKVDEAF
-55 KLKSQQQGNQ
+55 VLESEQQGNK
-65 LLLTFHIAD
+65 LLLTLRLAD
-74 GYYLYRHSV
+74 GYYLYRHSISV
-83 QLKGSNLTILEP
+83 KGENLVFEP
-95 TLPAGSEHQ
+95 PVLPAGTEHE
-104 DDFFGKTQV
+104 DDFFGKTRVFYQELQIPVTLTQV
-113 YYQQVTF
+113 GDS
-120 AVPLQEVGP
+120 ASLQIS
-129 HATLRVRYQ
+129 YQ
-138 GCTDGLCYP
+138 GCTEGLCYP
-147 PTDQLIEVAPL
+147 PTDKRIPVQLL
-158 AVMVPSADAAPSI
+158 AATGDAGQTDPADATEAPTGSQ
-171 DVAPSVDAAPSID
+171 
-184 ATLSEQDQLAAALG
+184 QDRLAAALG

-203 LSIAAFFV
+203 LSIAAFFA

-237 HRLSTGRAFLLSL
+237 QHLSTRRAFLLSF

-257 LTYTLLG
+257 VTYTLLG

-309 LQTRLAGLSNRQQG
+309 LQTRLSGLSNRQQG
-323 GSMVGVAIM
+323 GSVVGVAIM

-399 IKQLFGFALLAVPIM
+399 IKQLFGFALLAVPI
-414 LLARLWSEQLTTV
+414 LLLSRLLSDQVATLL
-427 VWLGWGLLL
+427 WLGWALLL
-436 AGYLY
+436 CGYLY
-441 HQHQRLPYSLAKSV
+441 HHNQHRPHSV
-455 GGIVLLLAL
+455 GKSLGGFVLLLAMM
-464 ISMVLVGKAQ
+464 SLVVVSKDLLLPEPGVKAS
-474 LWPTATQG
+474 AGTQ
-482 ATATPPQAAPQFI
+482 APQFI

-501 DLKTQLERARGKPV
+501 DLKTRLEAARGKPV

-540 RARFSEM
+540 RARFNDM

-553 VTANDDADITLLN
+553 VTANDDADVDLLN

-575 LILYDRAGRELT
+575 LIFFDAAGNEVS

-596 PTPFLARLNQ
+596 PAEFLGQ
-606 LH
+606 LDKLR

>member
-1 MTRARLLS
+1 MTPSRLLS
-9 PLLLLCTLFITLAGT
+9 PLLLLCALLAGFGS
-24 LPVHASGPD
+24 LPARASSTD
-33 LLRSLGIAANAKP
+33 LLSALGIEASAQPK
-46 TFLTVAEAF
+46 FLKVDEAF
-55 KLKSQQQGNQ
+55 VLESEQQGNR
-65 LLLTFHIAD
+65 LLLRLRIAGD
-74 GYYLYRHSV
+74 YYLYRHRFSF
-83 QLKGSNLTILEP
+83 QGENLTFEEP
-95 TLPAGSEHQ
+95 VLPAGTDHE

-113 YYQQVTF
+113 YYREVQIPVTLTEAGQQASLKVS
-120 AVPLQEVGP
+120 
-129 HATLRVRYQ
+129 YQ

-147 PTDQLIEVAPL
+147 PTDKRIAVEPLVAEP
-158 AVMVPSADAAPSI
+158 PHDQ
-171 DVAPSVDAAPSID
+171 VDAPTPAPAS
-184 ATLSEQDQLAAALG
+184 SQQDQLAAALG
-198 SQGFW
+198 NQGFW
-203 LSIAAFFV
+203 LSVAAFFA

-237 HRLSTGRAFLLSL
+237 HRLSTRRAFLLSF

-257 LTYTLLG
+257 VTYTLLG

-309 LQTRLAGLSNRQQG
+309 LQTRLSGLSNRQQG
-323 GSMVGVAIM
+323 GSVLGVGIM

-399 IKQLFGFALLAVPIM
+399 IKQLFGFALLAVPI
-414 LLARLWSEQLTTV
+414 LLLSRLWSDQVATLA
-427 VWLGWGLLL
+427 WLGWGLLL
-436 AGYLY
+436 CGYLY
-441 HQHQRLPYSLAKSV
+441 HHNQHQQHSV
-455 GGIVLLLAL
+455 GRSLRGFVLLLAM
-464 ISMVLVGKAQ
+464 ISAVVVGKD
-474 LWPTATQG
+474 LLLPSQG
-482 ATATPPQAAPQFI
+482 ASVAAQAETPAFI

-501 DLKTQLERARGKPV
+501 DLKTQLAAARGKPV

-540 RARFSEM
+540 RERFGQM

-553 VTANDDADITLLN
+553 VTANDDADVELLN

-575 LILYDRAGRELT
+575 LIFFDRAGNEVS

-596 PTPFLARLNQ
+596 PAEFLGQ
-606 LH
+606 LDRIGDAN

>member
-1 MTRARLLS
+1 MTPSRLLF
-9 PLLLLCTLFITLAGT
+9 PLLLLCALLAGLGS
-24 LPVHASGPD
+24 LPVRASSTD
-33 LLRSLGIAANAKP
+33 LLSALGIEASAQPK
-46 TFLTVAEAF
+46 FLKVDEAF
-55 KLKSQQQGNQ
+55 VLESEQQGNR
-65 LLLTFHIAD
+65 LLLRLRIAD
-74 GYYLYRHSV
+74 DYYLYRHS
-83 QLKGSNLTILEP
+83 LRFKGENLAFEEP
-95 TLPAGSEHQ
+95 VLPAGTEHE

-113 YYQQVTF
+113 YYRELQIPVTLTEAGQQ
-120 AVPLQEVGP
+120 ASLKIS
-129 HATLRVRYQ
+129 YQ

-147 PTDQLIEVAPL
+147 PTDKLISIQPL
-158 AVMVPSADAAPSI
+158 TAQQGEQPTPASSQ
-171 DVAPSVDAAPSID
+171 
-184 ATLSEQDQLAAALG
+184 QDQLAAALG

-203 LSIAAFFV
+203 LSVAAFFA

-237 HRLSTGRAFLLSL
+237 HHLSTRRAFLLSF

-257 LTYTLLG
+257 VTYTLLG

-309 LQTRLAGLSNRQQG
+309 LQTRLSGLSNRQQG
-323 GSMVGVAIM
+323 GSVLGVGIM

-399 IKQLFGFALLAVPIM
+399 IKQLFGFALLAVPI
-414 LLARLWSEQLTTV
+414 LLLSRLWSDQVTTLA
-427 VWLGWGLLL
+427 WLGWGLLL
-436 AGYLY
+436 CGYLY
-441 HQHQRLPYSLAKSV
+441 HHNQHQGHSV
-455 GGIVLLLAL
+455 GRSLRGFVLLLAM
-464 ISMVLVGKAQ
+464 ISAVVVGKD
-474 LWPTATQG
+474 LLLPPQG
-482 ATATPPQAAPQFI
+482 ASAAAQAEAPAFI

-501 DLKTQLERARGKPV
+501 DLKTQLAAARGKPV

-540 RARFSEM
+540 RERFGQM

-553 VTANDDADITLLN
+553 VTANDDADVELLN

-575 LILYDRAGRELT
+575 LIFFDRAGNEVS

-596 PTPFLARLNQ
+596 PAEFLGQ
-606 LH
+606 LDKLR

>member
-1 MTRARLLS
+1 MTFIRLLS
-9 PLLLLCTLFITLAGT
+9 PLLLLCALLTTAVGSS
-24 LPVHASGPD
+24 PAHASGAD
-33 LLRSLGIAANAKP
+33 LLSSLGIEANAKP
-46 TFLTVAEAF
+46 KFLQVDEAF
-55 KLKSQQQGNQ
+55 QIESEQRGDQ
-65 LLLTFHIAD
+65 LLLTLHIAD
-74 GYYLYRHSV
+74 DYYLYRHS
-83 QLKGSNLTILEP
+83 LRFKGNNLTFSEP
-95 TLPAGSEHQ
+95 TLPEGTEHE
-104 DDFFGKTQV
+104 DDFFGKTRV
-113 YYQQVTF
+113 YYQQVSI
-120 AVPLQEVGP
+120 AVPLKEVGEN
-129 HATLRVRYQ
+129 ATLRVRYQ

-147 PTDQLIEVAPL
+147 PTDKLIDVTPLVTATTASTADTAQSVAP
-158 AVMVPSADAAPSI
+158 VSQ
-171 DVAPSVDAAPSID
+171 
-184 ATLSEQDQLAAALG
+184 QDQLAAALG
-198 SQGFW
+198 HQGFW
-203 LSIAAFFV
+203 LSIVAFFA

-237 HRLSTGRAFLLSL
+237 HRLSTGRAFLLSF

-257 LTYTLLG
+257 VTYTLLG

-309 LQTRLAGLSNRQQG
+309 LQTRLSGLSNRQQG
-323 GSMVGVAIM
+323 GSVVGVAIM

-399 IKQLFGFALLAVPIM
+399 IKQLFGFALLAVPI
-414 LLARLWSEQLTTV
+414 LLLSRLWSDQVTTLA
-427 VWLGWGLLL
+427 WLGWGLLL
-436 AGYLY
+436 CGYLY
-441 HQHQRLPYSLAKSV
+441 HHNQHQPHSVAKSV
-455 GGIVLLLAL
+455 RGFVLLLAM
-464 ISMVLVGKAQ
+464 ISAVVVGKDLLQ
-474 LWPTATQG
+474 P
-482 ATATPPQAAPQFI
+482 ATPAAITADASQTAPRFI
-495 RIKTLD
+495 RVKTLD
-501 DLKTQLERARGKPV
+501 DLKVQLAAARGKPV

-530 EHKTFSDPAV
+530 EHKTFSNPAV
-540 RARFSEM
+540 RERFGQM

-553 VTANDDADITLLN
+553 VTANDDADIELLN
-566 GLNVLGLPT
+566 SLNVLGLPT
-575 LILYDRAGRELT
+575 LIFFDREGKELT

-596 PTPFLARLNQ
+596 PAEFLGRLDQ
-606 LH
+606 LR

>member
-1 MTRARLLS
+1 MTPSRLLF
-9 PLLLLCTLFITLAGT
+9 PLLLLCALLAGLGS
-24 LPVHASGPD
+24 LPARASSTD
-33 LLRSLGIAANAKP
+33 LLSALGIEASAQPK
-46 TFLTVAEAF
+46 FLKVDEAF
-55 KLKSQQQGNQ
+55 VLESEQQGNR
-65 LLLTFHIAD
+65 LLLHLRIAD
-74 GYYLYRHSV
+74 DYYLYRHSFRF
-83 QLKGSNLTILEP
+83 KGENLAFEAP
-95 TLPAGSEHQ
+95 VLPAGTEHE

-113 YYQQVTF
+113 YYRELQIPVTLTEAGQQ
-120 AVPLQEVGP
+120 ASLKIS
-129 HATLRVRYQ
+129 YQ

-147 PTDQLIEVAPL
+147 PTDKLISIQPL
-158 AVMVPSADAAPSI
+158 TAQQGEQPDQPTPASSQ
-171 DVAPSVDAAPSID
+171 
-184 ATLSEQDQLAAALG
+184 QDQLAAALG

-203 LSIAAFFV
+203 LSVAAFFA

-237 HRLSTGRAFLLSL
+237 HRLSTHRAFLLSF

-257 LTYTLLG
+257 VTYTLLG

-309 LQTRLAGLSNRQQG
+309 LQTRLSGLSNRQQG
-323 GSMVGVAIM
+323 GSVLGVGIM

-399 IKQLFGFALLAVPIM
+399 IKQLFGFALLAVPI
-414 LLARLWSEQLTTV
+414 LLLSRLWSDQVTTLA
-427 VWLGWGLLL
+427 WLGWGLVLC
-436 AGYLY
+436 GYLY
-441 HQHQRLPYSLAKSV
+441 HHNQHQGHSV
-455 GGIVLLLAL
+455 GRSLRGFVLLLAM
-464 ISMVLVGKAQ
+464 ISAVVVGKD
-474 LWPTATQG
+474 LLLPPQG
-482 ATATPPQAAPQFI
+482 ANAAAQTEAPAFI

-501 DLKTQLERARGKPV
+501 DLKTQLAAARGKPV

-540 RARFSEM
+540 RERFGQM

-553 VTANDDADITLLN
+553 VTANDDADVELLN

-575 LILYDRAGRELT
+575 LIFFDRTGNEVS

-596 PTPFLARLNQ
+596 PAEFLGQ
-606 LH
+606 LDKLR

>member
-1 MTRARLLS
+1 MNRTRLRYLL
-9 PLLLLCTLFITLAGT
+9 PALFTLLLGLLFT
-24 LPVHASGPD
+24 PVQASSD
-33 LLRSLGIAANAKP
+33 LLGSLGIQASAKP
-46 TFLTVAEAF
+46 AFLKVDEAF
-55 KLKSQQQGNQ
+55 TLESEQQGNR
-65 LLLTFHIAD
+65 LLLRLRIAD
-74 GYYLYRHSV
+74 DYYIYRHSLRF
-83 QLKGSNLTILEP
+83 QGNDLTFSEP
-95 TLPAGSEHQ
+95 VLPEGTEHE
-104 DDFFGKTQV
+104 DDFFGKTRV
-113 YYQQVTF
+113 YYQEVEIPVT
-120 AVPLQEVGP
+120 LTEVGP
-129 HATLRVRYQ
+129 QASLKISYQ
-138 GCTDGLCYP
+138 GCTVGLCYP
-147 PTDQLIEVAPL
+147 PTTKVVEVQSLMATSGDDEATP
-158 AVMVPSADAAPSI
+158 AAPS
-171 DVAPSVDAAPSID
+171 SQ
-184 ATLSEQDQLAAALG
+184 QDKLAAALG

-203 LSIAAFFV
+203 LSIAAFFA

-237 HRLSTGRAFLLSL
+237 HRLSTRSAFLLSF

-264 LVVASAGLKF
+264 LVVASAGLQF

-309 LQTRLAGLSNRQQG
+309 LQTRLSGLSNRQQG
-323 GSMVGVAIM
+323 GSVAGVAIM

-399 IKQLFGFALLAVPIM
+399 IKQLFGFALLAVPI
-414 LLARLWSEQLTTV
+414 LLLSRLWSDQATTLA
-427 VWLGWGLLL
+427 WLGWGLALC
-436 AGYLY
+436 AYLY
-441 HQHQRLPYSLAKSV
+441 HHNQHQPHSIGKSLR
-455 GGIVLLLAL
+455 GFVLLLAM
-464 ISMVLVGKAQ
+464 ISAVVVGKDLLLPPSGAQ
-474 LWPTATQG
+474 TSAETR
-482 ATATPPQAAPQFI
+482 APQFI

-501 DLKTQLERARGKPV
+501 DLKTQLAAARGKPV

-540 RARFSEM
+540 RERFADM

-553 VTANDDADITLLN
+553 VTANDDADVELLN

-575 LILYDRAGRELT
+575 LIFFDRAGNELT

-596 PTPFLARLNQ
+596 PAEFLAQ
-606 LH
+606 LDKLP

>member
-1 MTRARLLS
+1 MTPSRLLF
-9 PLLLLCTLFITLAGT
+9 PLLLLCALLAGLGS
-24 LPVHASGPD
+24 LPARASSTD
-33 LLRSLGIAANAKP
+33 LLSALGIKASAQPK
-46 TFLTVAEAF
+46 FLKVDEAF
-55 KLKSQQQGNQ
+55 VLESEQQGNR
-65 LLLTFHIAD
+65 LLLRLRIAD
-74 GYYLYRHSV
+74 DYYLYRHS
-83 QLKGSNLTILEP
+83 LRFKGENLAFEEP
-95 TLPAGSEHQ
+95 VLPAGTEHE

-113 YYQQVTF
+113 YYQELQIPVTLTETGQQ
-120 AVPLQEVGP
+120 ASLKIS
-129 HATLRVRYQ
+129 YQ

-147 PTDQLIEVAPL
+147 PTDKLISIQPL
-158 AVMVPSADAAPSI
+158 TAQQREQPDQPIPASSQ
-171 DVAPSVDAAPSID
+171 
-184 ATLSEQDQLAAALG
+184 QDQLAAALG

-203 LSIAAFFV
+203 LSVAAFFA

-237 HRLSTGRAFLLSL
+237 HHLSTRRAFLLSF

-257 LTYTLLG
+257 VTYTLLG

-309 LQTRLAGLSNRQQG
+309 LQTRLSGLSNRQQG
-323 GSMVGVAIM
+323 GSVLGVGIM

-399 IKQLFGFALLAVPIM
+399 IKQLFGFALLAVPI
-414 LLARLWSEQLTTV
+414 LLLSRLWSDQVTTLA
-427 VWLGWGLLL
+427 WLGWGLLL
-436 AGYLY
+436 CGYLY
-441 HQHQRLPYSLAKSV
+441 HHNQHQGHSV
-455 GGIVLLLAL
+455 GRSLRGFVLLLAM
-464 ISMVLVGKAQ
+464 ISAVVVGKD
-474 LWPTATQG
+474 LLLPPQG
-482 ATATPPQAAPQFI
+482 ASAAAQAEAPTFI

-501 DLKTQLERARGKPV
+501 DLKTQLAAARGKPV

-540 RARFSEM
+540 RERFGQM

-553 VTANDDADITLLN
+553 VTANDDADVELLN

-575 LILYDRAGRELT
+575 LIFFDRAGNELS

-596 PTPFLARLNQ
+596 PAEFLGQ
-606 LH
+606 LDKLR

>member
-1 MTRARLLS
+1 MTPFRLLS
-9 PLLLLCTLFITLAGT
+9 SLLLLCALLAGLGS
-24 LPVHASGPD
+24 LPARASSTD
-33 LLRSLGIAANAKP
+33 LLSALGIEASAQPK
-46 TFLTVAEAF
+46 FLKVDEAF
-55 KLKSQQQGNQ
+55 VLESEQQGNR
-65 LLLTFHIAD
+65 LLLRLRIAD
-74 GYYLYRHSV
+74 DYYLYRHRFSF
-83 QLKGSNLTILEP
+83 QGENLTFEEP
-95 TLPAGSEHQ
+95 VLPAGTDHE

-113 YYQQVTF
+113 YYREVQIPVTLTEAGQQ
-120 AVPLQEVGP
+120 ASLKIS
-129 HATLRVRYQ
+129 YQ

-147 PTDQLIEVAPL
+147 PTDKRIAVEPLVAEPPHDQ
-158 AVMVPSADAAPSI
+158 VDVPTPAPAS
-171 DVAPSVDAAPSID
+171 SQ
-184 ATLSEQDQLAAALG
+184 QDQLAVALG
-198 SQGFW
+198 NQGFW
-203 LSIAAFFV
+203 LSVAAFFA

-237 HRLSTGRAFLLSL
+237 HRLSTRRAFLLSF

-257 LTYTLLG
+257 VTYTLLG

-309 LQTRLAGLSNRQQG
+309 LQTRLSGLSNRQQG
-323 GSMVGVAIM
+323 GSVLGVGIM

-399 IKQLFGFALLAVPIM
+399 IKQLFGFALLAVPI
-414 LLARLWSEQLTTV
+414 LLLSRLWSDQVATLA
-427 VWLGWGLLL
+427 WLGWGLLL
-436 AGYLY
+436 CGYLY
-441 HQHQRLPYSLAKSV
+441 HHNQHQQHSV
-455 GGIVLLLAL
+455 GRSLRGFVLLLAM
-464 ISMVLVGKAQ
+464 ISAVVVGKD
-474 LWPTATQG
+474 LLLPSQG
-482 ATATPPQAAPQFI
+482 ASVAAQAETPAFI

-501 DLKTQLERARGKPV
+501 DLKTQLAAARGKPV

-540 RARFSEM
+540 RERFGQM

-553 VTANDDADITLLN
+553 VTANDDADVELLN

-575 LILYDRAGRELT
+575 LIFFDRAGNEVS

-596 PTPFLARLNQ
+596 PAEFLGQ
-606 LH
+606 LDRIGDAN

>member
-1 MTRARLLS
+1 MTPFRLLS
-9 PLLLLCTLFITLAGT
+9 PLLLLCALLAGLGS
-24 LPVHASGPD
+24 LPARASSTD
-33 LLRSLGIAANAKP
+33 LLSALGIEASAQPK
-46 TFLTVAEAF
+46 FLKVDEAF
-55 KLKSQQQGNQ
+55 VLESEQQGNR
-65 LLLTFHIAD
+65 LLLRLRIAD
-74 GYYLYRHSV
+74 DYYLYRHRFSF
-83 QLKGSNLTILEP
+83 QGENLTFEEP
-95 TLPAGSEHQ
+95 VLPAGTDHE

-113 YYQQVTF
+113 YYREVQIPVTLTEAGQQ
-120 AVPLQEVGP
+120 ASLKIS
-129 HATLRVRYQ
+129 YQ

-147 PTDQLIEVAPL
+147 PTDKRIAVEPLVAEP
-158 AVMVPSADAAPSI
+158 PHDQ
-171 DVAPSVDAAPSID
+171 VDAPTPAPAS
-184 ATLSEQDQLAAALG
+184 SQQDQLAAALG
-198 SQGFW
+198 NQGFW
-203 LSIAAFFV
+203 LSVAAFFA

-237 HRLSTGRAFLLSL
+237 HRLSTRRAFLLSF

-257 LTYTLLG
+257 VTYTLLG

-309 LQTRLAGLSNRQQG
+309 LQTRLSGLSNRQQG
-323 GSMVGVAIM
+323 GSVLGVGIM

-399 IKQLFGFALLAVPIM
+399 IKQLFGFALLAVPI
-414 LLARLWSEQLTTV
+414 LLLSRLWSDQVATLA
-427 VWLGWGLLL
+427 WLGWGLLL
-436 AGYLY
+436 CGYLY
-441 HQHQRLPYSLAKSV
+441 HHNQHQQHSV
-455 GGIVLLLAL
+455 GRSLRGFVLLLAM
-464 ISMVLVGKAQ
+464 ISAVVVGKD
-474 LWPTATQG
+474 LLLPSQG
-482 ATATPPQAAPQFI
+482 ASVAAQAETPAFI

-501 DLKTQLERARGKPV
+501 DLKTQLAAARGKPV

-540 RARFSEM
+540 RERFGQM

-553 VTANDDADITLLN
+553 VTANDDADVELLN

-575 LILYDRAGRELT
+575 LIFFDRAGNEVS

-596 PTPFLARLNQ
+596 PAEFLGQ
-606 LH
+606 LDRIGDAN

>member
-1 MTRARLLS
+1 MTFIRLLS
-9 PLLLLCTLFITLAGT
+9 PLLLLCALLTTAVGSS
-24 LPVHASGPD
+24 PAHASGAD
-33 LLRSLGIAANAKP
+33 LLSSLGIEANAKP
-46 TFLTVAEAF
+46 KFLQVDEAF
-55 KLKSQQQGNQ
+55 QIESEQRGDQ
-65 LLLTFHIAD
+65 LQLTLHIAD
-74 GYYLYRHSV
+74 DYYLYRHS
-83 QLKGSNLTILEP
+83 LRFKGNNLTFSEP
-95 TLPAGSEHQ
+95 TLPEGTEHE
-104 DDFFGKTQV
+104 DDFFGKTRV
-113 YYQQVTF
+113 YYQQVSI
-120 AVPLQEVGP
+120 AVPLKEVGEN
-129 HATLRVRYQ
+129 ATLRVRYQ

-147 PTDQLIEVAPL
+147 PTDKL
-158 AVMVPSADAAPSI
+158 I
-171 DVAPSVDAAPSID
+171 DVAPLVTATTASTAETAQSVAPVSQ
-184 ATLSEQDQLAAALG
+184 QDQLAAALG
-198 SQGFW
+198 HQGFW
-203 LSIAAFFV
+203 LSIVAFFA

-237 HRLSTGRAFLLSL
+237 HRLSTGRAFLLSF

-257 LTYTLLG
+257 VTYTLLG

-280 PYVLIGLSVMFVLLA
+280 PYVLIALSVMFVLLA

-309 LQTRLAGLSNRQQG
+309 LQTRLSGLSNRQQG
-323 GSMVGVAIM
+323 GSVVGVAIM

-399 IKQLFGFALLAVPIM
+399 IKQLFGFALLAVPI
-414 LLARLWSEQLTTV
+414 LLLSRLWSDQIATLA
-427 VWLGWGLLL
+427 WLGWGLLL
-436 AGYLY
+436 CGYLY
-441 HQHQRLPYSLAKSV
+441 HHNQHQPHSVAKSV
-455 GGIVLLLAL
+455 RGFVLLLAM
-464 ISMVLVGKAQ
+464 ISAVVVGKDLLQ
-474 LWPTATQG
+474 P
-482 ATATPPQAAPQFI
+482 ATPAAITADAGQTAPQFI

-501 DLKTQLERARGKPV
+501 DLKVQLAAARGKPV

-540 RARFSEM
+540 RERFGQM

-553 VTANDDADITLLN
+553 VTANDDADIELLN
-566 GLNVLGLPT
+566 TLNVLGLPT
-575 LILYDRAGRELT
+575 LIFFDREGKELT

-596 PTPFLARLNQ
+596 PIPFAKHLEMVSDA
-606 LH
+606 H

>member
-1 MTRARLLS
+1 MTPFRLLS
-9 PLLLLCTLFITLAGT
+9 SLLLLCALLAGLGS
-24 LPVHASGPD
+24 LPARASSTD
-33 LLRSLGIAANAKP
+33 LLSALGIEASAQPK
-46 TFLTVAEAF
+46 FLKVDEAF
-55 KLKSQQQGNQ
+55 VLESEQQGNR
-65 LLLTFHIAD
+65 LLLRLRIAD
-74 GYYLYRHSV
+74 DYYLYRHRFSF
-83 QLKGSNLTILEP
+83 QGENLTFEEP
-95 TLPAGSEHQ
+95 VLPAGTDHE

-113 YYQQVTF
+113 YYREVQIPVTLTEAGQQ
-120 AVPLQEVGP
+120 ASLKIS
-129 HATLRVRYQ
+129 YQ

-147 PTDQLIEVAPL
+147 PTDKRIAVEPLVAEP
-158 AVMVPSADAAPSI
+158 PHDQ
-171 DVAPSVDAAPSID
+171 VDAPTPAPAS
-184 ATLSEQDQLAAALG
+184 SQQDQLAAALG
-198 SQGFW
+198 NQGVW
-203 LSIAAFFV
+203 LSVAAFFA

-237 HRLSTGRAFLLSL
+237 HRLSTRRAFLLSF

-257 LTYTLLG
+257 VTYTLLG

-309 LQTRLAGLSNRQQG
+309 LQTRLSGLSNRQQG
-323 GSMVGVAIM
+323 GSVLGVGIM

-399 IKQLFGFALLAVPIM
+399 IKQLFGFALLAVPI
-414 LLARLWSEQLTTV
+414 LLLSRLWSDQVATLA
-427 VWLGWGLLL
+427 WLGWGLLL
-436 AGYLY
+436 CGYLY
-441 HQHQRLPYSLAKSV
+441 HHNQHQQHSV
-455 GGIVLLLAL
+455 GRSLRGFVLLLAM
-464 ISMVLVGKAQ
+464 ISAVVVGKDLLLPSPGASVAAQ
-474 LWPTATQG
+474 AE
-482 ATATPPQAAPQFI
+482 TPAFI

-501 DLKTQLERARGKPV
+501 DLKTQLAAARGKPV

-540 RARFSEM
+540 RERFGQM

-553 VTANDDADITLLN
+553 VTANDDADVELLN

-575 LILYDRAGRELT
+575 LIFFDRAGNEVS

-596 PTPFLARLNQ
+596 PAEFLGQ
-606 LH
+606 LDRIGDAN

>member
-1 MTRARLLS
+1 MTPFRLLS
-9 PLLLLCTLFITLAGT
+9 PLLLLCALLAGLGS
-24 LPVHASGPD
+24 LPARASSTD
-33 LLRSLGIAANAKP
+33 LLSALGIEASAQPK
-46 TFLTVAEAF
+46 FLKVDEAF
-55 KLKSQQQGNQ
+55 VLESEQQGNR
-65 LLLTFHIAD
+65 LLLRLRIAD
-74 GYYLYRHSV
+74 DYYLYRHRFSF
-83 QLKGSNLTILEP
+83 QGENLTFEEP
-95 TLPAGSEHQ
+95 VLPAGTDHE

-113 YYQQVTF
+113 YYREVQIPVTLTEAGQQ
-120 AVPLQEVGP
+120 ASLKIS
-129 HATLRVRYQ
+129 YQ

-147 PTDQLIEVAPL
+147 PTDKRIAVEPLVAEP
-158 AVMVPSADAAPSI
+158 PHDQ
-171 DVAPSVDAAPSID
+171 VDAPTPAPAS
-184 ATLSEQDQLAAALG
+184 SQQDQLAAALG

-203 LSIAAFFV
+203 LSVAAFFA

-237 HRLSTGRAFLLSL
+237 HRLSTRRAFLLSF

-257 LTYTLLG
+257 VTYTLLG

-295 LSMFGLYTLQLPSS
+295 LPMFGLYTLQLPSS
-309 LQTRLAGLSNRQQG
+309 LQTRLSGLSNRQQG
-323 GSMVGVAIM
+323 GSVLGVGIM

-399 IKQLFGFALLAVPIM
+399 IKQLFGFALLAVPI
-414 LLARLWSEQLTTV
+414 LLLSRLWSDQVATLA
-427 VWLGWGLLL
+427 WLGWGLLL
-436 AGYLY
+436 CGYLY
-441 HQHQRLPYSLAKSV
+441 HHNQHQQHSV
-455 GGIVLLLAL
+455 GRSLRGFVLLLAM
-464 ISMVLVGKAQ
+464 ISAVVVGKD
-474 LWPTATQG
+474 LLLPSQG
-482 ATATPPQAAPQFI
+482 ASAAAQAEAPAFI

-501 DLKTQLERARGKPV
+501 DLKTQLAAARGKPV

-540 RARFSEM
+540 RERFGQM

-553 VTANDDADITLLN
+553 VTANDDADVELLN

-575 LILYDRAGRELT
+575 LIFFDRAGNEVS

-596 PTPFLARLNQ
+596 PAEFLGQ
-606 LH
+606 LDRIGDAN

>member
-1 MTRARLLS
+1 MTFTRLLS
-9 PLLLLCTLFITLAGT
+9 PLLLLCALLMATVGSSPA
-24 LPVHASGPD
+24 HASGVD
-33 LLRSLGIAANAKP
+33 LLSSLGIEPNAKP
-46 TFLTVAEAF
+46 KFLQVDDAF
-55 KLKSQQQGNQ
+55 QIESEQRGDQ
-65 LLLTFHIAD
+65 LLLTLHIAD
-74 GYYLYRHSV
+74 DYYLYRHS
-83 QLKGSNLTILEP
+83 LRFKGNNLTFSEP
-95 TLPAGSEHQ
+95 ALPEGTEHE
-104 DDFFGKTQV
+104 DDFFGKTRV
-113 YYQQVTF
+113 YYQQVSI
-120 AVPLQEVGP
+120 AVPLKEVGEN
-129 HATLRVRYQ
+129 ATLRVRYQ

-147 PTDQLIEVAPL
+147 PTDKL
-158 AVMVPSADAAPSI
+158 I
-171 DVAPSVDAAPSID
+171 DVAPLVTATTASAAETAQSVAPVSQ
-184 ATLSEQDQLAAALG
+184 QDQLAAALG
-198 SQGFW
+198 HQGFW
-203 LSIAAFFV
+203 LSIVAFFA

-237 HRLSTGRAFLLSL
+237 DRLSTGRAFLLSM

-257 LTYTLLG
+257 VTYTLLG

-309 LQTRLAGLSNRQQG
+309 LQTRLSGLSNRQQG
-323 GSMVGVAIM
+323 GSVVGVAIM

-399 IKQLFGFALLAVPIM
+399 IKQLFGFALLAVPI
-414 LLARLWSEQLTTV
+414 LLLSRLWSDQIATLA
-427 VWLGWGLLL
+427 WLGWGMLLC
-436 AGYLY
+436 GYLY
-441 HQHQRLPYSLAKSV
+441 HHNQHQPHSVAKSV
-455 GGIVLLLAL
+455 RGFVLLLAM
-464 ISMVLVGKAQ
+464 ISAVVVGKDLLQPAA
-474 LWPTATQG
+474 PAAVTADAGQT
-482 ATATPPQAAPQFI
+482 APQFI

-501 DLKTQLERARGKPV
+501 DLKVQLAAARSKPV

-530 EHKTFSDPAV
+530 EHKTFSDPTV
-540 RARFSEM
+540 RERFGQM

-553 VTANDDADITLLN
+553 VTANDDADIELLN

-575 LILYDRAGRELT
+575 LIFFDREGKELT

-596 PTPFLARLNQ
+596 PIPFAKHLEMVSDA
-606 LH
+606 H

>member
-1 MTRARLLS
+1 MTVARLLS
-9 PLLLLCTLFITLAGT
+9 PLLLCLLLMTTVGSSPA
-24 LPVHASGPD
+24 HASGAD
-33 LLRSLGIAANAKP
+33 LLSSLGIAANAKP
-46 TFLTVAEAF
+46 KFLPVDEAF
-55 KLKSQQQGNQ
+55 HLESEQQGDQ
-65 LLLTFHIAD
+65 LLLTLHIAD
-74 GYYLYRHSV
+74 GYYLYRHS
-83 QLKGSNLTILEP
+83 LRFKGSNLSFREP
-95 TLPAGSEHQ
+95 TLPQGSEHQ
-104 DDFFGKTQV
+104 DDFFGKTRV
-113 YYQQVTF
+113 YYQQVSI
-120 AVPLQEVGP
+120 AVPLKEVGEN
-129 HATLRVRYQ
+129 ATLRVRYQ

-147 PTDQLIEVAPL
+147 PTDKL
-158 AVMVPSADAAPSI
+158 I
-171 DVAPSVDAAPSID
+171 DVAPLVTATTAPTAETAHSVAPVSQ
-184 ATLSEQDQLAAALG
+184 QDRLAAALG
-198 SQGFW
+198 HQGFW
-203 LSIAAFFV
+203 LSIVAFFA

-257 LTYTLLG
+257 VTYTLLG

-280 PYVLIGLSVMFVLLA
+280 PYVLIGLSLMFVLLA

-309 LQTRLAGLSNRQQG
+309 LQTRLSGLSNRQQG
-323 GSMVGVAIM
+323 GSVVGVAIM

-399 IKQLFGFALLAVPIM
+399 IKQLFGFALLAVPI
-414 LLARLWSEQLTTV
+414 LLLSRLWSDQIATLA
-427 VWLGWGLLL
+427 WLGWGLLL
-436 AGYLY
+436 CGYLY
-441 HQHQRLPYSLAKSV
+441 HHNQHQPHSVAKSV
-455 GGIVLLLAL
+455 RGFVLLLAM
-464 ISMVLVGKAQ
+464 ISAVVVGKDLLQPAAPAALSASASQ
-474 LWPTATQG
+474 S
-482 ATATPPQAAPQFI
+482 APQFV

-501 DLKTQLERARGKPV
+501 DLKVQLAAARGKPV

-540 RARFSEM
+540 RERFGQM

-553 VTANDDADITLLN
+553 VTANDDADIELLN
-566 GLNVLGLPT
+566 SLNVLGLPT
-575 LILYDRAGRELT
+575 LIFFDREGKELT

-596 PTPFLARLNQ
+596 PSEFLGKLDRLR
-606 LH
+606 